1 MSESGVGRCPQYD
14 GRAVEYA
21 RAVEHNPLNA
31 EIEYPAF
38 LELVGG
44 VAGRQVLDLGCG
56 SGRYT
61 EELFR
66 RGARVVGLDQSPD
79 NIELAR
85 QRVPEANFRVHD
97 LADPLD
103 WLASGSFSVA
113 VMGMTFHYL
122 DDRVGALREVHRVLE
137 PEGVLV
143 LSTRHPTDWLRSYG
157 GGYFDEGVVED
168 EWENGWR
175 LRWWRQP
182 LERTMEVFSMAG
194 FRVDRLV
201 EPRPAEELATRAPEA
216 YTLAMTN
223 PIFIAFRLAK
233 RS

>member
-1 MSESGVGRCPQYD
+1 MSDSGVGRRPQYD
-14 GRAVEYA
+14 GRAEEYA
-21 RAVEHNPLNA
+21 RAMEHNPLNA
-31 EIEYPAF
+31 GIERPAF
-38 LELVGG
+38 LELVGD
-44 VAGRQVLDLGCG
+44 VAGRHVLDLGCG

-61 EELFR
+61 EELLR

-85 QRVPEANFRVHD
+85 RRVPEASFRVHD

-113 VMGMTFHYL
+113 VMAMTFHYL
-122 DDRVGALREVHRVLE
+122 DNRVDALREVHRVLE
-137 PEGVLV
+137 PEGFLV
-143 LSTRHPTDWLRSYG
+143 LSTRHPTDWLRGYG
-157 GGYFDEGVVED
+157 GSYFDAGVVED

-182 LERTMEVFSMAG
+182 LERTMEEFAMAG

-201 EPRPAEELATRAPEA
+201 EPRPAQELATRAPEA
-216 YTLAMTN
+216 YTLATAS
-223 PIFIAFRLAK
+223 PIFIAFRLEK